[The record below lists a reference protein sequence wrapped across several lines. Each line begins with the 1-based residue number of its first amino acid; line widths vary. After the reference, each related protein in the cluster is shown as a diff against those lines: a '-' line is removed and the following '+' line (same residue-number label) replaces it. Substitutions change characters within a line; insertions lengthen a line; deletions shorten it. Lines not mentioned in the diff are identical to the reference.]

1 MSQLSKVTISTD
13 CPITKLGPV
22 SITIDYAINK
32 HGVAVGRANR
42 CRFSKDGVVTCHK
55 CIAYFSS
62 YVSYNPLPKNGDF
75 LPADLDR
82 YSSMTQEC
90 PEYKQDL

>member
-1 MSQLSKVTISTD
+1 MNTLSRVTILTD

-22 SITIDYAINK
+22 SITIEYAINK

-42 CRFSKDGVVTCHK
+42 CRDSKDSVVTCHK
-55 CIAYFSS
+55 CLAYFSS
-62 YVSYNPLPKNGDF
+62 YVSFHPLPKNGDF
-75 LPADLDR
+75 IPADLDHHA
-82 YSSMTQEC
+82 SMTQEF